1 MSLIIVHYYTGALDL
16 LAYARGCFQYQK
28 YSECSLVADQIL
40 QQVNENKLEQ
50 LIANEAHLL
59 NGKSLYFVYQKRQH
73 MFLKTQSSQPI
84 KEVETLKKECY
95 EKAKGTILHLG
106 IAQDHGF
113 LDTEG
118 SRYLDYA
125 MIDYLRET
133 NNLGNCQRCLLC
145 RKKAKLRRSHVYPRS
160 ILKKIARDLI
170 EGQDHKVFTNITV
183 KVVKRS
189 AGGMTYG
196 MLCAQCEQCLS
207 QNGEEQFAKHIHNRI
222 CVDREMVQSQLK
234 LKYGSWLYDF
244 CIGIIFRGMAICDQ
258 FIRFGTDQV
267 IYKLF
272 TDCRKHLLSLPTK
285 FPVQNSD
292 NKPTTAAPVESA
304 SSPFLPPGSP
314 LPISFLVN
322 PTVDVPPD
330 DSKLGYLTDVMITPG
345 ISFILVD
352 LDTGEFLHDKPPSSI
367 LAHFDRMNILVQLQ
381 PSSAPSSLQY
391 KIEPCGGELVVPEE
405 YERWQVIPTG
415 VWKAFFS
422 LVEASAN
429 FHEAKRSHESTQ
441 AQSSTSS
448 PKTDGTMSAN
458 FIYSF
463 DSSFHQKD
471 STVVSLLP
479 DCYAL
484 VPDEDSD
491 SCEITIQFPR
501 SHEVMMCTCREWG
514 HEQRLTYFVVED
526 GSRPY
531 IVFVLSLPGLHV
543 VDGIFLDIHS
553 CTVILPFLD
562 KKSKKNHPLK
572 PSVIQALLKQSP
584 EIEEYIRIRS
594 QLS

>member
-1 MSLIIVHYYTGALDL
+1 MDL

-28 YSECSLVADQIL
+28 YRECHLIADQIL
-40 QQVNENKLEQ
+40 QQVSEKKLEQ
-50 LIANEAHLL
+50 SIANEANLL
-59 NGKSLYFVYQKRQH
+59 KGKSLYFVYQKQQH

-84 KEVETLKKECY
+84 KEVEMLKNECY
-95 EKAKGTILHLG
+95 EKAKGAILHLG
-106 IAQDHGF
+106 NVQDHGL

-145 RKKAKLRRSHVYPRS
+145 RRKAKLRRSHVYPKS

-170 EGQDHKVFTNITV
+170 EGQDHKVFTNIAV
-183 KVVKRS
+183 KVVTRS

-196 MLCAQCEQCLS
+196 MLCNECEQRLC
-207 QNGEEQFAKHIHNRI
+207 QNGEVQFAKHIHSRI
-222 CVDREMVQSQLK
+222 CVNREVVQSQLK
-234 LKYGSWLYDF
+234 LKYGSWFYDF
-244 CIGIIFRGMAICDQ
+244 CVGIIFRGMAICDQ

-267 IYKLF
+267 IYKVF

-285 FPVQNSD
+285 SPVQNSD
-292 NKPTTAAPVESA
+292 NKPTTAAPVERA

-314 LPISFLVN
+314 LPISFFVN

-330 DSKLGYLTDVMITPG
+330 DSKLGYLTDVLITPA
-345 ISFILVD
+345 ISFILED

-367 LAHFDRMNILVQLQ
+367 LAHFDRMNILVQFQ
-381 PSSAPSSLQY
+381 PSSTPSSLQCN
-391 KIEPCGGELVVPEE
+391 IEPCGGELVVPEE

-415 VWKAFFS
+415 VWKIFFS
-422 LVEASAN
+422 LVEASEN
-429 FHEAKRSHESTQ
+429 FHKVKRSHENPQ

-448 PKTDGTMSAN
+448 PKSGRDGTMSAN

-463 DSSFHQKD
+463 DSSFHQKN
-471 STVVSLLP
+471 SAVVSLLP
-479 DCYAL
+479 DCYGL
-484 VPDEDSD
+484 VPDEDFD
-491 SCEITIQFPR
+491 SCEVTIQFPQ

-514 HEQRLTYFVVED
+514 HEQRLACFVVED

-531 IVFVLSLPGLHV
+531 IVFALSLPGLHI
-543 VDGIFLDIHS
+543 VDGIFLDQYS
-553 CTVILPFLD
+553 CTVNLPFLD

-572 PSVIQALLKQSP
+572 PSVIQALLKQNP
-584 EIEEYIRIRS
+584 EIEEYLHIRS